1 MKVHLIRA
9 PEYDIEHF
17 EEVQE
22 LLSSFDGPLEFIADK
37 YEFNPEQF
45 PFLQNFWE
53 DFRFPACESDI
64 RKLNFEKERGKP
76 LSWLELF
83 SLCKFYRSTFKIEKN
98 DFVVLLT
105 VRKNALNW
113 FSHCDENRN
122 IFVHTGDWEYYTKAP
137 QKFPVAYQVVE
148 NIMQHLMKLDTEQIP
163 NANIHVEP
171 LGCMNDFCQNKQQV
185 ILKLRTGDIC
195 YDCLSK
201 MREEKVDDEIIN
213 QAIGIFEAIR
223 NQLLFKQGFTRN
235 LNPIPVRIDS
245 KGKIYIGD
253 KQIDLNPL
261 ESTLFI
267 FFITNNDGA
276 TLNDLQA
283 FRNQLLNIYRI
294 IRPGGEESRIDKLI
308 RPYHEIDSTFSV
320 NKNRLNRKLR
330 NELGEPLANFY
341 YLDGNRG
348 EAFKINISPDLVSAD
363 IRY

>member
-1 MKVHLIRA
+1 MKVHLIRT
-9 PEYDIEHF
+9 PEYVVENF

-22 LLSSFDGPLEFIADK
+22 LLSSFDGPLEFITDN

-45 PFLQNFWE
+45 PFLQKFWE
-53 DFRFPACESDI
+53 DFRFPAYESDVKKI
-64 RKLNFEKERGKP
+64 SFNKDRGKP
-76 LSWLELF
+76 LSWRELF
-83 SLCKFYRSTFKIEKN
+83 SLCEFYRSTFKVKKN

-163 NANIHVEP
+163 NPNIHIEP

-195 YDCLSK
+195 YDCLEK

-235 LNPIPVRIDS
+235 LSPKPVKIEAN
-245 KGKIYIGD
+245 GKIFIGD

-267 FFITNNDGA
+267 FFITNKEGV
-276 TLNDLQA
+276 TLNDLE
-283 FRNQLLNIYRI
+283 RYKEQLLKIYLI
-294 IRPGGEESRIDKLI
+294 LRPSGEESKIDNLIKPKGTGTFPKNKSSLNKKLKEQI
-308 RPYHEIDSTFSV
+308 
-320 NKNRLNRKLR
+320 
-330 NELGEPLANFY
+330 GEPLVNFY

-348 EAFKINISPDLVSAD
+348 DAFKISINADFITSD